1 MNSNE
6 LILLAAEYIGVIAV
20 VMLLGLSPRIRG
32 RREVTFIY
40 PRREGLYALAGFFV
54 IFALAVI
61 YYAKPGSSGLR
72 ASLIL
77 AGLSTLPFVA
87 LLYFRRQPIRSA
99 GWNPANLRLGLL
111 VGLAL
116 AILAIFLRN
125 RFNDIVR
132 GLPPE
137 QITLLLYWLGIC
149 LLEESI
155 FRGYIQPRLSAWM
168 GEIPGWVLTAV
179 LFAFWR
185 LPMQLTGG
193 EMTAA
198 VLPDLG
204 LVFVQGILLG
214 YIQRK
219 TGSVLAPGLYRAVS
233 SWILLLP

>member
-6 LILLAAEYIGVIAV
+6 LILLAAEYFGVIAV
-20 VMLLGLSPRIRG
+20 VMLLVLSPRVRG
-32 RREVTFIY
+32 RRKVTFIY
-40 PRREGLYALAGFFV
+40 PRREALYALAGFFV

-61 YYAKPGSSGLR
+61 YYERPGSSGLR

-77 AGLSTLPFVA
+77 AGLSALPFIA
-87 LLYFRRQPIRSA
+87 LLFFRRQPLRSA
-99 GWNPANLRLGLL
+99 GWGSANLRIGLL

-116 AILAIFLRN
+116 ALLTIFLRN

-155 FRGYIQPRLSAWM
+155 FRGYIQPRLAAWL
-168 GEIPGWVLTAV
+168 GEIPGWVLAAA
-179 LFAFWR
+179 LFALWR
-185 LPMQLTGG
+185 LPLWLSGG
-193 EMTAA
+193 QPLSAA
-198 VLPDLG
+198 LPDLG
-204 LVFVQGILLG
+204 LAFAQGILLG

-219 TGSVLAPGLYRAVS
+219 TGSVLAPGLYRAIS
-233 SWILLLP
+233 TWIRFLP

>member
-20 VMLLGLSPRIRG
+20 VMLLGLSPRVRG

-99 GWNPANLRLGLL
+99 GWNPANLRVGLL

-137 QITLLLYWLGIC
+137 QFTLLLTLLGIC

-155 FRGYIQPRLSAWM
+155 FRGYIQPRLAAWL
-168 GEIPGWVLTAV
+168 GDLAGWVLAAA
-179 LFAFWR
+179 LFALWR
-185 LPMQLTGG
+185 LPLWLSGG
-193 EMTAA
+193 QPLSAA
-198 VLPDLG
+198 LPDLG
-204 LVFVQGILLG
+204 LAFAQGILLG

-219 TGSVLAPGLYRAVS
+219 SGSVLAPGLYRAVS
-233 SWILLLP
+233 TWIRFLP